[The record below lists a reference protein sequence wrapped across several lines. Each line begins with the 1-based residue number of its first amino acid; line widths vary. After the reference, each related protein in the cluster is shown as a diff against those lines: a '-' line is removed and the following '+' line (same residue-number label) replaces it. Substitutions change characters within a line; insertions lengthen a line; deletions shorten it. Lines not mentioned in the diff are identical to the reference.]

1 MGQIYDDVMSIF
13 NGQTPI
19 KRQNPRP
26 GESAYY
32 CVNPGQNLNTSTFT
46 NLQTTDMQ
54 DNQPLFNTGQGL
66 NQNQQVQTEKNNFQM
81 PQSNW
86 NNVVMGA
93 ITGTGEGWVGG
104 LERIANNATVGLYGD
119 YISAGYQDRQNKA
132 QQQAEQAGL
141 GEAYKWGT
149 RAIDYG
155 LGSVHGTL
163 LKKVRDIL
171 RK

>member
-1 MGQIYDDVMSIF
+1 MGQIFDDVMNIF

-32 CVNPGQNLNTSTFT
+32 RVNPGQNLNTSTFT

-66 NQNQQVQTEKNNFQM
+66 NQNQQVQTEKNNFKM

-93 ITGTGEGWVGG
+93 VTGAGEGLVGG
-104 LERIANNATVGLYGD
+104 LERLANNVSFGVYGD
-119 YISAGYQDRQNKA
+119 HVPGYWKRQEKMR
-132 QQQAEQAGL
+132 QQAEQAGL

-149 RAIDYG
+149 RIIDY
-155 LGSVHGTL
+155 
-163 LKKVRDIL
+163 R
-171 RK
+171 